1 MRQMLKK
8 IAALCIGLGLTV
20 SITGGGP
27 GGTPSAQ
34 AAVPAGMVA
43 VTINGVTLKLQS
55 QAYVTKGRVMVPLR
69 EMAAGMGAQLSWNAT
84 ARTATLRRAP
94 HLVKITAGSSRA
106 VKDGGTV
113 LLDAPAE
120 IRAGRVYIPLRF
132 SAESMGGTVTWNV
145 RTGTADIV
153 LPLDPASAKAVI
165 ADRAK
170 EAVLALKKKDWTT
183 LSSMIHSRGV
193 RFSPYG
199 HVDTA
204 KDIVLSWSE
213 IAAAGTDQ
221 TVRTWG
227 EYDGTGDPIK
237 LTFAQYYN
245 KFIYSADFADAPEM
259 GYNQTIGFGNSLN
272 NARNVYPDAILVEYH
287 FDGFD
292 PQYAGMDWQSLRLAF
307 VKEGGQWMLAGI
319 IHDQWTI

>member
-1 MRQMLKK
+1 MFKK
-8 IAALCIGLGLTV
+8 IAAVWIGLGLTAT
-20 SITGGGP
+20 ITGLGS
-27 GGTPSAQ
+27 GGTHSAQ
-34 AAVPAGMVA
+34 AAVPARTVS
-43 VTINGVTLKLQS
+43 VTINGATLKLQS
-55 QAYVTKGRVMVPLR
+55 QAYVKQGRVMVPLR
-69 EMAAGMGAQLSWNAT
+69 EMAAGMGAQLSWDAAT
-84 ARTATLRRAP
+84 RTATIRKAP
-94 HLVKITAGSSRA
+94 YLAKITAGSSRA
-106 VKDGGTV
+106 VRDGGTV

-120 IRAGRVYIPLRF
+120 IRSGRVYIPLRF
-132 SAESMGGTVTWNV
+132 SAESLGGTVTWNV
-145 RTGTADIV
+145 RTGTAKIV
-153 LPLDPASAKAVI
+153 LPLDPVSAKAAI
-165 ADRAK
+165 SDRAE

-183 LSSMIHSRGV
+183 LSSMIHSKGV

-213 IAAAGTDQ
+213 IAAVGADQ

-227 EYDGTGDPIK
+227 AYDGTGDPIK

-259 GYNQTIGFGNSLN
+259 GYNQTIGTGNSLN
-272 NARNVYPDAILVEYH
+272 NARNAYPDAILVEYH
-287 FDGFD
+287 YDGFD

-307 VKEGGQWMLAGI
+307 VKEGGQWMLVGI